1 MASRAF
7 KDINLSFKRHPVTND
22 VVVIRDEDAI
32 KRSVKNIIFTILGE
46 KPFNPN
52 FGSVIN
58 DSLFELNTS
67 LNEIR
72 IADEINSSLLNH
84 EPRIANIDATVEIMP
99 DSNEMNCTVQYDIVG
114 IPAPTQTVDVLLF
127 PASCLLY
134 TSPSPRD
141 LVISRMPSSA

>member
-22 VVVIRDEDAI
+22 VITVSDEDAI

-46 KPFNPN
+46 KPFLPL

-58 DSLFELNTS
+58 ESLFDLSTN

-72 IADEINSSLLNH
+72 ISDEIKQSLLNY
-84 EPRIANIDATVEIMP
+84 EPRIDNIEVTVSVYP
-99 DSNEMNCTVQYDIVG
+99 DSNELNCTIQYDIVG
-114 IPAPTQTVDVLLF
+114 IPAPTQEVDVLLF
-127 PASCLLY
+127 PA
-134 TSPSPRD
+134 R
-141 LVISRMPSSA
+141 V

>member
-22 VVVIRDEDAI
+22 VVAIRDEDAI
-32 KRSVKNIIFTILGE
+32 KRSVRNIIFTILGE
-46 KPFNPN
+46 KPFQPN

-58 DSLFELNTS
+58 ESLFELSTS

-72 IADEINSSLLNH
+72 ISDEITSSLNRF
-84 EPRIANIDATVEIMP
+84 EPRITNVVTTATVYP
-99 DSNEMNCTVQYDIVG
+99 DSNELNCTVQYDIVG

-127 PASCLLY
+127 PA
-134 TSPSPRD
+134 R
-141 LVISRMPSSA
+141 V

>member
-22 VVVIRDEDAI
+22 VLTVSDEDAI

-46 KPFNPN
+46 KPFEPE

-67 LNEIR
+67 LNEMKVS
-72 IADEINSSLLNH
+72 DEIKQSLLNF
-84 EPRIANIDATVEIMP
+84 EPRIDNIRITVSIYP
-99 DSNEMNCTVQYDIVG
+99 DSNELNCTVQYDIIG
-114 IPAPTQTVDVLLF
+114 IPAPTQEVDVLLF
-127 PASCLLY
+127 PA
-134 TSPSPRD
+134 R
-141 LVISRMPSSA
+141 V

>member
-22 VVVIRDEDAI
+22 VITVSDEDAI

-46 KPFNPN
+46 KPFDPN
-52 FGSVIN
+52 FGSVISQ
-58 DSLFELNTS
+58 SLFDLNTN

-72 IADEINSSLLNH
+72 ISDEITSSLNRF
-84 EPRIANIDATVEIMP
+84 EPRITNVVTTASVYP
-99 DSNEMNCTVQYDIVG
+99 DSNELNCTVQYDIVG

-127 PASCLLY
+127 PA
-134 TSPSPRD
+134 R
-141 LVISRMPSSA
+141 V

>member
-46 KPFNPN
+46 KPFEPN

-58 DSLFELNTS
+58 ESLFDLNTS

-72 IADEINSSLLNH
+72 VADEISASLRNY
-84 EPRIANIDATVEIMP
+84 EPRISDIDVTVTVAP
-99 DSNEMNCTVQYDIVG
+99 DTNEMNCTVQYQIVG
-114 IPAPTQTVDVLLF
+114 LPTPPQEVDVLLF
-127 PASCLLY
+127 PARL
-134 TSPSPRD
+134 
-141 LVISRMPSSA
+141 

>member
-22 VVVIRDEDAI
+22 VITIRDEDAI

-46 KPFNPN
+46 KPFEPE

-67 LNEIR
+67 LNEMR
-72 IADEINSSLLNH
+72 VADEIKQSLLNY
-84 EPRIANIDATVEIMP
+84 EPRIDNIKIDVLIYP
-99 DSNEMNCTVQYDIVG
+99 DSNDLNCTVQYDIVG

-127 PASCLLY
+127 PA
-134 TSPSPRD
+134 R
-141 LVISRMPSSA
+141 V

>member
-46 KPFNPN
+46 KPFEPN

-58 DSLFELNTS
+58 ESLFDLNTS

-72 IADEINSSLLNH
+72 VADEISASLRNY
-84 EPRIANIDATVEIMP
+84 EPRISNIDATVTVAP
-99 DSNEMNCTVQYDIVG
+99 DTNEMNCTVQYEIVG
-114 IPAPTQTVDVLLF
+114 LSTPPQEVDVLLF
-127 PASCLLY
+127 PARL
-134 TSPSPRD
+134 
-141 LVISRMPSSA
+141 